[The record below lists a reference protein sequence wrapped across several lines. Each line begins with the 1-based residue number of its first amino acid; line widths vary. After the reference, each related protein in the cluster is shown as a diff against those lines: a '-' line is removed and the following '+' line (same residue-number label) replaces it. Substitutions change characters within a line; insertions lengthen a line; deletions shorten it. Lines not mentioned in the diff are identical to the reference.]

1 VLASW
6 RSVYT
11 EKTKCSRCTV
21 VGIGYGAADDD
32 NDDGGGDGDNVT
44 ERIPERAAFGCHGAR
59 QEL

>member
-1 VLASW
+1 
-6 RSVYT
+6 
-11 EKTKCSRCTV
+11 V